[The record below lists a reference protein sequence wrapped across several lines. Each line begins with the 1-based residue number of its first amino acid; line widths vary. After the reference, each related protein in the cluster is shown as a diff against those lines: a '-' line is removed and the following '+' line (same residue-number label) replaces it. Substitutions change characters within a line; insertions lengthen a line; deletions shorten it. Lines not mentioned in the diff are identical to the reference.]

1 MRNNEIG
8 FEIKALNNLIK
19 RRVEMSETKEEVEHL
34 TGVHGFV
41 IGYISDH
48 DDEDIFQR
56 DIEEKFEI
64 RRSTATGI
72 INLMEKNGL
81 IIREK
86 VDYDARLKK
95 LVLTDKAREINKLV
109 EEDISRIE
117 RTIAGGIDGADL
129 DLTSAILNSYHYINE
144 FYNERSFVKY
154 VKMFESYLKI
164 LATLGYDWSDAFDAY
179 FLKLEENHHRQE
191 TNY

>member
-19 RRVEMSETKEEVEHL
+19 RRVEMSETKEEIEHL

-56 DIEEKFEI
+56 VNEVKFEI

-81 IIREK
+81 IIRES
-86 VDYDARLKK
+86 VDYDARLNK

-109 EEDISRIE
+109 EDDISRIE
-117 RTIAGGIDGADL
+117 KTITKGIDEADL
-129 DLTSAILNSYHYINE
+129 EIFCRVVNKMKDNLNNDMKKKGGRC
-144 FYNERSFVKY
+144 N
-154 VKMFESYLKI
+154 
-164 LATLGYDWSDAFDAY
+164 A
-179 FLKLEENHHRQE
+179 
-191 TNY
+191 

>member
-1 MRNNEIG
+1 MSNNEIG

-109 EEDISRIE
+109 EDDISRIE
-117 RTIAGGIDGADL
+117 KTITKGIDEADL
-129 DLTSAILNSYHYINE
+129 EIFCRVVNKMKDNLNNDMKKKGGRC
-144 FYNERSFVKY
+144 N
-154 VKMFESYLKI
+154 
-164 LATLGYDWSDAFDAY
+164 A
-179 FLKLEENHHRQE
+179 
-191 TNY
+191 

>member
-1 MRNNEIG
+1 MTMMM
-8 FEIKALNNLIK
+8 K
-19 RRVEMSETKEEVEHL
+19 
-34 TGVHGFV
+34 
-41 IGYISDH
+41 IS
-48 DDEDIFQR
+48 FQR

-109 EEDISRIE
+109 EDDISRIE
-117 RTIAGGIDGADL
+117 KTITKGIDEADL
-129 DLTSAILNSYHYINE
+129 EIFCRVVNKMKDNLNNDMKKKGGRC
-144 FYNERSFVKY
+144 N
-154 VKMFESYLKI
+154 
-164 LATLGYDWSDAFDAY
+164 A
-179 FLKLEENHHRQE
+179 
-191 TNY
+191 

>member
-109 EEDISRIE
+109 
-117 RTIAGGIDGADL
+117 
-129 DLTSAILNSYHYINE
+129 
-144 FYNERSFVKY
+144 
-154 VKMFESYLKI
+154 
-164 LATLGYDWSDAFDAY
+164 
-179 FLKLEENHHRQE
+179 
-191 TNY
+191 